1 MCGAGIVKP
10 PHVSA
15 PERKAPARTEQARQ
29 RGRDTVR
36 DNDLRPVI
44 TASWPP
50 PPAGHG
56 LKRGTDGLVLAELH
70 GEIDLA
76 TAHQLRSWLD
86 SLVALA
92 APAYVVDLRPV
103 SFVDS
108 TGLNLLLRLRRRV
121 LEGGGTF
128 SVLCAPDTR
137 RLLWAHGTLDVFDP
151 ATPCEEPAAG

>member
-1 MCGAGIVKP
+1 M
-10 PHVSA
+10 H
-15 PERKAPARTEQARQ
+15 
-29 RGRDTVR
+29 
-36 DNDLRPVI
+36 DNDLSPVV

-56 LKRGTDGLVLAELH
+56 LLRDADGLVLAELH

-76 TAHQLRSWLD
+76 NAHRLRCWLD

-103 SFVDS
+103 AFVDS

-121 LEGGGTF
+121 LEGGATF
-128 SVLCAPDTR
+128 SVLCTPGTR
-137 RLLWAHGTLDVFDP
+137 RLLAAHGTLELLD
-151 ATPCEEPAAG
+151 AR

>member
-1 MCGAGIVKP
+1 M
-10 PHVSA
+10 
-15 PERKAPARTEQARQ
+15 
-29 RGRDTVR
+29 VR
-36 DNDLRPVI
+36 DNDLRSVI
-44 TASWPP
+44 TVSWPP

-56 LKRGTDGLVLAELH
+56 LRHGTDGLVLAELH

-76 TAHQLRSWLD
+76 TAHQLRCWLD

-128 SVLCAPDTR
+128 SVLCTPGTR
-137 RLLWAHGTLDVFDP
+137 RLLRAHGTLDVFDP
-151 ATPCEEPAAG
+151 ATTWTGPAPV